1 MHLYAQAGMMLGVPG
16 WTAGTFRDYYVPD
29 QLAYLA
35 IATDWSTG
43 TTGSVEPFTES
54 GSIYYPRLYYQF
66 LGTVARLTGTTAAT
80 AWTVVGLTV
89 QVLLVAMIGLT
100 AVLLTRRWQA
110 GFLGFLPFVIGTL
123 ANLRFGGDTWFWQ
136 QDAHAVLWGAFASVF
151 TLNGDNTAMALGTSA
166 VLALILVAA
175 GRIGGRAAPVTAVAA
190 CTVVGGLAAVQ
201 TYSFLVASYA
211 IAAAAAVWA
220 LSRQPRRRPWVIATL
235 VLVVLL
241 FVSGEALVPVTG
253 PLVLLVL
260 AMAPTLPGL
269 FLLWRQ
275 VGRVVPFAVLGYGLA
290 AAPQVVLTLA
300 GILGGDAF
308 LSFRTGSAND
318 LSVRPVDGLVA
329 ASPVLLPVLLV
340 LAAGLRYR
348 EPLWVAVSGGGAAAW
363 FVAATNDVWGA
374 NQEPYRMYLNS
385 FALMAAVVVPM
396 GAWVLVRLWS
406 GRVPGAAPQRRLLVA
421 ATVAVVGLIG
431 AAFPDFLHWR
441 THATQEGYVA
451 FDTPQLTAAVEVLSA
466 VGPDDGLV
474 LAGPCIDPLLLKPAW
489 TGRVAHFNR
498 GLAWPDTPAP
508 LYVLGRGIGYG
519 FLDPE
524 LARASGVR
532 WVLTDTG
539 CATGLM
545 PSPLTLVDS
554 VDYRGPD
561 GNGPDSNGT
570 VQLWTLDPG

>member
-43 TTGSVEPFTES
+43 TTASVEPFTET

-89 QVLLVAMIGLT
+89 QVLLVTAIGLT
-100 AVLLTRRWQA
+100 AVLLTRRWWA
-110 GFLGFLPFVIGTL
+110 GLLGFLPFVVGTL

-136 QDAHAVLWGAFASVF
+136 QGAHAVLWGPFASVF
-151 TLNGDNTAMALGTSA
+151 TLNGDNTAMALGTTA

-175 GRIGGRAAPVTAVAA
+175 GRIRGRAAAVTAVTA
-190 CTVVGGLAAVQ
+190 CTVVGGLSAVQ
-201 TYSFLVASYA
+201 TYSFLIVSYA
-211 IAAAAAVWA
+211 IAAAGAVWGLWHA
-220 LSRQPRRRPWVIATL
+220 PRRRPWVIATV

-241 FVSGEALVPVTG
+241 FAAGGALLPVTG
-253 PLVLLVL
+253 ALVLLVL
-260 AMAPTLPGL
+260 AMTPALPGL

-275 VGRVVPFAVLGYGLA
+275 VGRTVLFAVIGYGLA

-308 LSFRTGSAND
+308 LTFRTGNAND
-318 LSVRPVDGLVA
+318 LSVRPLDGLVA
-329 ASPVLLPVLLV
+329 ASPVLLPVVLV
-340 LAAGLRYR
+340 LVAGIRR
-348 EPLWVAVSGGGAAAW
+348 RQPVWTAVAGGGTAAW
-363 FVAATNDVWGA
+363 LIAATNDRWGA
-374 NQEPYRMYLNS
+374 NQEPYRMYLNGL
-385 FALMAAVVVPM
+385 ALMAAVTVPL
-396 GAWVLVRLWS
+396 ALWVLVSVWS
-406 GRVPGAAPQRRLLVA
+406 RTATSRRLVVA
-421 ATVAVVGLIG
+421 ATVAVVGLVA

-441 THATQEGYVA
+441 SHVTEEGYVA
-451 FDTPQLTAAVEVLSA
+451 FDTPQLSAAVRVLDR

-508 LYVLGRGIGYG
+508 LYVLGRGIGDG
-519 FLDPE
+519 FLDAR

-532 WVLTDTG
+532 WVLTDTA
-539 CATGLM
+539 CDIRLM
-545 PSPLTLVDS
+545 PGVPLTPVAS
-554 VDYRGPD
+554 VVYTGPD
-561 GNGPDSNGT
+561 GGGA
-570 VQLWTLDPG
+570 VQLWSLDPA